1 MEPAAVL
8 GPAHPLTRAM
18 QAGHGVARRALVVAM
33 TRAAAITASVS
44 GIAWAPAVALAA
56 AVVLAGLG
64 AVALR
69 FRLHA
74 NQAARDLIAG
84 GREALPLAPVQRER
98 RRLLGARNRTAL
110 ATSLERLS
118 AQATTSPS
126 RFAPNPPALFD
137 VRVARQVAD
146 ELRSIA
152 AALRAGPASARGIA
166 LVEHL
171 ASWGGSSLY
180 GHDVEP
186 LRDDLGR
193 VRYLLEQS

>member
-1 MEPAAVL
+1 MEPAGVL

-18 QAGHGVARRALVVAM
+18 QAGHGVARQALVVA
-33 TRAAAITASVS
+33 TTLAAAITASVNE
-44 GIAWAPAVALAA
+44 IAWAPAVALAA

-64 AVALR
+64 AIALR
-69 FRLHA
+69 LRLGA

-84 GREALPLAPVQRER
+84 GREELPLAPVQRER
-98 RRLLGARNRTAL
+98 RRLLRARNRAAL

-118 AQATTSPS
+118 AQATTPRS
-126 RFAPNPPALFD
+126 RFAPYPPPLFD
-137 VRVARQVAD
+137 VSVAPGR
-146 ELRSIA
+146 RRP
-152 AALRAGPASARGIA
+152 ALDRGRPARRPGQRARHL

-180 GHDVEP
+180 GRDVEP

-193 VRYLLEQS
+193 VR